1 MISIPHTFVSVSMQ
15 NMYGFY
21 NYKSGV
27 VVFIV
32 LVIYGQFPWLKFNLG
47 NASKWRNLININRH
61 MH

>member
-1 MISIPHTFVSVSMQ
+1 MIMISIPHTFVSVSMQ

-32 LVIYGQFPWLKFNLG
+32 LVIYG
-47 NASKWRNLININRH
+47 
-61 MH
+61 